1 MPTDACQYFY
11 DCKGCGALLK
21 PLPGDCCVFCSYGSV
36 PCPPVLCRPKP
47 PMIGSVTLARV
58 CWRGGFLTPWSL
70 QGYSR
75 VSPRGRPFGS
85 PRLFG
90 WGPPA
95 SSMPDDP
102 DAPIAVSPGLT
113 I

>member
-1 MPTDACQYFY
+1 MVKTRSSREA
-11 DCKGCGALLK
+11 GLTMLEVVIATVILTVIVGMASWL
-21 PLPGDCCVFCSYGSV
+21 VWSASAI
-36 PCPPVLCRPKP
+36 R
-47 PMIGSVTLARV
+47 TN
-58 CWRGGFLTPWSL
+58 GFLTPWSL

-113 I
+113 ISQ